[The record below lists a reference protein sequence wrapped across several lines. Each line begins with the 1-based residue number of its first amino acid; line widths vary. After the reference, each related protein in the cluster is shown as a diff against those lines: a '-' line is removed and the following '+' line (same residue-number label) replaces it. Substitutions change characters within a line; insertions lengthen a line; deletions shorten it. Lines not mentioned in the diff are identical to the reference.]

1 MRGKSMVI
9 DFRGGGIID
18 LDCMRRRGGGGGRRG
33 SPGGLRLRVV
43 MASLVDNLG
52 NLAIQRPLHLLLG
65 RASRMSALVI
75 TPGVFAPLH
84 LLLAVFPPVVAIVR
98 SPLLSHGLSLRL
110 IIVAIGS
117 VIGVGLDGGDLRGEA
132 LEWIEFGFHRALV
145 RRTGTILFDGAP
157 GQLLLL
163 LLLLQMLLGVGLQ
176 SEVGA
181 ICVFPFRDLL
191 VTVGGLAL
199 PIEGGLKR
207 ESSSSRGGQNV
218 GSVEENRGVQELGGA
233 ETRRDGEESR
243 GERGDGDGGRG
254 DGLELGNPGP
264 TARVVLQFGGE
275 EG

>member
-1 MRGKSMVI
+1 LVFVELIPCRFTFLRALIIFVIGDRKGRVFWGCRVYLRGAMRGKSMVI

-75 TPGVFAPLH
+75 APGVFAPLH

-110 IIVAIGS
+110 KIIVIGS
-117 VIGVGLDGGDLRGEA
+117 VIGVGL
-132 LEWIEFGFHRALV
+132 EWIEFGFHHALV

-163 LLLLQMLLGVGLQ
+163 LLLLQLQ
-176 SEVGA
+176 
-181 ICVFPFRDLL
+181 L
-191 VTVGGLAL
+191 
-199 PIEGGLKR
+199 
-207 ESSSSRGGQNV
+207 QN
-218 GSVEENRGVQELGGA
+218 SDDN
-233 ETRRDGEESR
+233 S
-243 GERGDGDGGRG
+243 
-254 DGLELGNPGP
+254 
-264 TARVVLQFGGE
+264 
-275 EG
+275 